1 MKILENGLSYSSEI
15 THMLDYVEDTVHTLM
30 RIPYDE
36 LNDEDLCKAVRQ
48 MYNAASNVDDIIVRL
63 NESKNK

>member
-15 THMLDYVEDTVHTLM
+15 THMLDYVEDTVNTLM

-36 LNDEDLCKAVRQ
+36 LNDEDLYKAVRK
-48 MYNAASNVDDIIVRL
+48 MYNSASNVDDILLRR